1 MMSEKSIGTFG
12 RFVYLNAYAF
22 LLLILGVGIAFIP
35 IYKFGQWWLVAA
47 QAVAVFIIIKG
58 SIEIFKSWNDK
69 KRKYHVLFE
78 RNAETIRHDTF
89 SEYMKAPCGRLLV
102 KIVLKDLD
110 KQNEYKSLKKYK
122 ESFIKKLAKAH
133 KPKKSIVYMK
143 EIKREI

>member
-1 MMSEKSIGTFG
+1 MMPEKSIATFG

-22 LLLILGVGIAFIP
+22 LLLFMGVGMAFVP
-35 IYKFGQWWLVAA
+35 VYRTGLWWLVAA
-47 QAVAVFIIIKG
+47 QVVTVFIILKG
-58 SIEIFKSWNDK
+58 STEIFKSWNDK
-69 KRKYHVLFE
+69 KRKYHVLIE

-122 ESFIKKLAKAH
+122 EPFIKKLAKAH
-133 KPKKSIVYMK
+133 KPKKSIVYMR
-143 EIKREI
+143 EIKRET